1 MVEDAWCGGEAEG
14 GGETEP
20 GQVKS
25 RDSNLQVT
33 CLSLDEHLDV
43 DAERRPNSG
52 GGGSTFLSSANSCEL
67 FSCPLCLVLEYCC
80 KYWLSTQTKR
90 PSPCVR
96 LSCTL
101 PLTYN
106 KNMRLEMDHLNY

>member
-52 GGGSTFLSSANSCEL
+52 GGGVHFSL
-67 FSCPLCLVLEYCC
+67 FS
-80 KYWLSTQTKR
+80 
-90 PSPCVR
+90 
-96 LSCTL
+96 
-101 PLTYN
+101 
-106 KNMRLEMDHLNY
+106 